1 MKEVSS
7 ASPDE
12 KQKGVALRKDPDNPV
27 NPVKRGFDEINP
39 PEASSLESS
48 GF

>member
-1 MKEVSS
+1 LNSRCKRDYST
-7 ASPDE
+7 
-12 KQKGVALRKDPDNPV
+12 GV
-27 NPVKRGFDEINP
+27 NPVKRKFDEINP